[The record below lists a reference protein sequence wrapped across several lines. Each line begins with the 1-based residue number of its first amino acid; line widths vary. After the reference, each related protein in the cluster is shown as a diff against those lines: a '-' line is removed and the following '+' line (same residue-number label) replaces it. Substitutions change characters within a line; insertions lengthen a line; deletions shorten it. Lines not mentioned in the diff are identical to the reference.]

1 MYVLLKNCPW
11 LVKKYSQSVFTL
23 CNLLTFSYNENN
35 FAYLQRYNLFRSV
48 TLNSAKS
55 RSRELSHALNFTCWS
70 VLPINVLPRP
80 SSRYLSPFL
89 VFIPIYLLLSF
100 TPFFFL
106 YRAAAF
112 RVFKPSILKY
122 RKQMLKSDTIGW
134 RFITRSF
141 FGFDRKQPQN
151 RRGVDKRCLNLTTI
165 WSLTPFAF
173 CRLLSCALAFF
184 LLVTVELKKLF
195 FFLSSNV
202 LVRVQQGTWKNL
214 HIVIARF
221 YTNFRI
227 PLSAKCYIVGV
238 HSIWL
243 EMTCNPFFSTL
254 LWGKSSVIN
263 YFGSICKVWSYR
275 QSGYLPILILDGFG
289 CRIYSLIW
297 CFQKILWGFIKRAEC
312 KYSRIKEH
320 F

>member
-1 MYVLLKNCPW
+1 MLKFDDDTIFDPFC
-11 LVKKYSQSVFTL
+11 F
-23 CNLLTFSYNENN
+23 
-35 FAYLQRYNLFRSV
+35 
-48 TLNSAKS
+48 
-55 RSRELSHALNFTCWS
+55 
-70 VLPINVLPRP
+70 
-80 SSRYLSPFL
+80 LSPFIL
-89 VFIPIYLLLSF
+89 CLSLF
-100 TPFFFL
+100 PPR
-106 YRAAAF
+106 YSW
-112 RVFKPSILKY
+112 VEK
-122 RKQMLKSDTIGW
+122 
-134 RFITRSF
+134 
-141 FGFDRKQPQN
+141 
-151 RRGVDKRCLNLTTI
+151 
-165 WSLTPFAF
+165 
-173 CRLLSCALAFF
+173 AL
-184 LLVTVELKKLF
+184 

-297 CFQKILWGFIKRAEC
+297 CIQKILWGFIKWAEC